1 MRLAV
6 TRPLSDGERTAAA
19 LRARGHQA
27 LVAPLMRV
35 EPVTADLAGD
45 WSAVIITSANASRAI
60 SVSPQRSKLLRLPV
74 FVVGRRSGEA
84 AREAGFSHVTSA
96 DGGDGN
102 NLAELIAARCKGAP
116 SPLLYLAGEERTGDL
131 EGELSRLGIASKT
144 IVVYRAVIIP
154 YPPDLSGALR
164 SGSID
169 GVLHFSRRSADI
181 YLAGARAAGIADRA
195 LSPRQLCLSPQV
207 AAPLAEA
214 GAVVVH
220 IAARP
225 DETALLDLV
234 ESL

>member
-6 TRPLSDGERTAAA
+6 TRPLSDGERTATA
-19 LRARGHQA
+19 LRARGHQV
-27 LVAPLMRV
+27 LVAPLMRI
-35 EPVTADLAGD
+35 EPVTVDLAGD

-84 AREAGFSHVTSA
+84 AREAGFAHVTSA
-96 DGGDGN
+96 DGDGN

-116 SPLLYLAGEERTGDL
+116 SPLLYLAGEERAGDL

-144 IVVYRAVIIP
+144 IIVYRAIIIP

-181 YLAGARAAGIADRA
+181 YLAGARAAEIADRA